1 MEERIRQRLVGAS
14 VLVALGV
21 IFIPMLFDSPNEGW
35 LGEERPLIPPK
46 PAEIEE
52 LAKAPVPAITLPA
65 TEPVKAETET
75 PAPKPPPVSEASRQP
90 QQDERLV
97 RWAVQVGS
105 FSSRDNAI
113 RLRDSLRKQGF
124 KAYTEVVD
132 ENGQRSTRVRVGP
145 ELDEERA
152 KRLRAELKSKA
163 KIDGILV
170 RHR

>member
-1 MEERIRQRLVGAS
+1 MEERIRQRLVGAV

-21 IFIPMLFDSPNEGW
+21 IFIPMLFDTPNEGW

-52 LAKAPVPAITLPA
+52 LAKAPPPEIDLP
-65 TEPVKAETET
+65 P
-75 PAPKPPPVSEASRQP
+75 PKPAEAEAPTPRKPVPVSEAPREP
-90 QQDERLV
+90 VTDARLA

-105 FSSRDNAI
+105 FSSRENAL

-124 KAYTEVVD
+124 KAYIEVLE
-132 ENGQRSTRVRVGP
+132 ENGKQITRVRVGP
-145 ELDEERA
+145 ELDEARA
-152 KRLRAELKSKA
+152 RRLMEELKRKA
-163 KIDGILV
+163 KIDGIVV